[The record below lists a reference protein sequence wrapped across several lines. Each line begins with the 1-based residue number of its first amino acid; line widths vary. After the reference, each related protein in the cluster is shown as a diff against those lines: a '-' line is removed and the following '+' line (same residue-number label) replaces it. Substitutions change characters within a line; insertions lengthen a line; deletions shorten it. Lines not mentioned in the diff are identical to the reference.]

1 MTNFKL
7 VSLLFLVFIG
17 GIQPLF
23 SQSQNSGLKQWEA
36 LITRQI
42 KYPTEALRARK
53 EGVVA
58 IALSIDDV
66 GNLKEINL
74 EKKAAPYFDN
84 QVLTAVESMRD
95 LWSSDMLE
103 DRKAGETYF
112 LVYNFIMIQEGSSSK
127 ESSIKSAIN
136 LIQKGKPDKALK
148 IADRLVTENPYDT
161 KSLQLRSQI
170 YRQLGQEEEATADLL
185 AYQKM
190 QNQVLDQIDIK
201 VFGQV
206 STRQVTGTL
215 PSRSF

>member
-1 MTNFKL
+1 MTKIKL
-7 VSLLFLVFIG
+7 IPLFFIVL
-17 GIQPLF
+17 ITFFHPLF
-23 SQSQNSGLKQWEA
+23 SQAQSSGLVEWKA

-42 KYPTEALRARK
+42 KYPKEALRAKK

-58 IALSIDDV
+58 IALSTDEN
-66 GNLKEINL
+66 GNLSEINL
-74 EKKAAPYFDN
+74 EKKAAPYFDE

-95 LWSSDMLE
+95 LWSSTMLE
-103 DRKAGETYF
+103 NRKAGETYF

-127 ESSIKSAIN
+127 EDQIKSAIN
-136 LIQKGKPDKALK
+136 MIQKGKPDKALK

-170 YRQLGQEEEATADLL
+170 HRQLGQEEEATADLL
-185 AYQKM
+185 AFQKM
-190 QNQVLDQIDIK
+190 QDQVLDQIDIK